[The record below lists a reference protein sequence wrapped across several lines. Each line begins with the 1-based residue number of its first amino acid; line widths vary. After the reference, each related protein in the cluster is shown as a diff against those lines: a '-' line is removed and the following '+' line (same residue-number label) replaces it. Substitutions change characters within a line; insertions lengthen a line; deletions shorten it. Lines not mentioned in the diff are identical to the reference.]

1 MLKSANKLFL
11 TTDEEELKK
20 EMRDTAMET
29 YKLVTI
35 IVKPFLDSQLWR
47 SGIRKKL
54 RLLEKLTQ
62 EVIQEK
68 K

>member
-1 MLKSANKLFL
+1 
-11 TTDEEELKK
+11 
-20 EMRDTAMET
+20 MRDTAMET

-62 EVIQEK
+62 EVRSILI
-68 K
+68 